1 MSTKKANYTPVME
14 NAILDVVKDVTTYQ
28 GQQDALNA
36 LVMDNVLFK
45 GKTGVMVRSK
55 LAYMC
60 NKDSKLVKADGSA
73 SYIKKQYS
81 TKLGTSSI
89 KKDLLASALAQECNI
104 DDDQFSSL
112 EKANKSTLQ
121 VLLGFI
127 QDQAKLVYE
136 LGVEV
141 EDLGNFILG
150 D

>member
-1 MSTKKANYTPVME
+1 MSNKKVNYTPVME
-14 NAILDVVKDVTTYQ
+14 AAILASVEEATNYEQQ
-28 GQQDALNA
+28 GEALTRLVQDNI
-36 LVMDNVLFK
+36 LFK
-45 GKTGVMVRSK
+45 GKTAVMVRSK

-60 NKDSKLVKADGSA
+60 NKDVKLVKADGSS

-127 QDQAKLVYE
+127 QDQAKLVHE
-136 LGVEV
+136 LGIEID
-141 EDLGNFILG
+141 DLGAFILAE
-150 D
+150 